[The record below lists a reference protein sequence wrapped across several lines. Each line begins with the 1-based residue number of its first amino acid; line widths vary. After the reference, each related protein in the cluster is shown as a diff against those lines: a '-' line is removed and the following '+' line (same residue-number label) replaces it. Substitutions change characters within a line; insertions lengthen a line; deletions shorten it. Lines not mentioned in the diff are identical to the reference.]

1 MTLKDL
7 ERQLNAARSNEA
19 WVDAI
24 ARHFESHAL
33 TYGHGTDNA
42 ADEAYWLLRAKQGW
56 EPSLWDQAPRP
67 EWVPDVCAI
76 VDRRVRERIPLSYL
90 LGEAWFCGLRFAVD
104 DRVLVP
110 RSPLAELIVRQ
121 YEPWCNLRQGDRILD
136 LGTGSG
142 CIAVASA
149 VNCPESSVDAVDVS
163 ADAIAVATMNVAE
176 HGLTGRVR
184 TIQSNLFEALEGRY
198 RLIVSNPP
206 YVPEERLN
214 SLPQEYG
221 HEPVLALTGGPTG
234 LSLVTEIL
242 RQAPDFLDADGV
254 LIVEVGEAQGA
265 FEAAY
270 PNLPVTWLAFENG
283 GEGVFVLT
291 RDELTGYLAG

>member
-1 MTLKDL
+1 MTLEDL
-7 ERQLNAARSNEA
+7 ERKLIAAQTNDA
-19 WVDAI
+19 WVDLI
-24 ARHFESHAL
+24 ARHFESYEL
-33 TYGHGTDNA
+33 MFGHGTDNA
-42 ADEAYWLLRAKQGW
+42 TDEAYWLVRAKQGW
-56 EPSLWDQAPRP
+56 EQYLWDRAPSP
-67 EWVPDVCAI
+67 ELIPEICAI
-76 VDRRVRERIPLSYL
+76 VDRRVCERVPLSYL

-121 YEPWCNLRQGDRILD
+121 FQPWCQLRRGDRILD

-142 CIAVASA
+142 CIAVATA
-149 VNCPESSVDAVDVS
+149 VNCPLAVVDAVDVS
-163 ADAIAVATMNVAE
+163 ADAIAVASGNIAE
-176 HGLTGRVR
+176 HGLTSRVR
-184 TIQSNLFEALEGRY
+184 AIQSNLFEALEAPY

-206 YVPEERLN
+206 YVPEQRLN
-214 SLPQEYG
+214 SLPREYG
-221 HEPVLALTGGPTG
+221 HEPVLALTGGPSG

-242 RQAPDFLDADGV
+242 YQAPSFLDADGV
-254 LIVEVGEAQGA
+254 LIVEVGEAQDA

-270 PNLPVTWLAFENG
+270 PDLPVTWLAFENG